1 VVIILLRKEGAMK
14 ILNLYFSSTG
24 NTEKVAQR
32 IAATVEGLGHQIDTV
47 KITGDREIDLLAY
60 DVVFVGSGV
69 YQWLP
74 GKGLQEFI
82 QKRLAHYAAT
92 GEIKFAS
99 PRRAGKKAVVYCTYG
114 GAHTGVNEAVPAV
127 KFMGQLFDH
136 LGFEI
141 VSEWYLIGKYP
152 AEGRFKDFSLKGR
165 LGDIQDRPHAADLED
180 VAARV
185 TGVLRV

>member
-1 VVIILLRKEGAMK
+1 MR

-24 NTEKVAQR
+24 NTDKVANR
-32 IAATVEGLGHQIDTV
+32 ITATVEKLGHRIDTV
-47 KITGDREIDLLAY
+47 KVTGDQKLDLLSY
-60 DVVFVGSGV
+60 DFIFVGSGV

-74 GKGLQEFI
+74 GKGLLEFI
-82 QKRLAHYAAT
+82 QARLADYAAA
-92 GEIKFAS
+92 GEIKPAS
-99 PRRAGKKAVVYCTYG
+99 PRRPGKKVVVYCTYG

-141 VSEWYLIGKYP
+141 VAEWYFLGAFP
-152 AEGRFKDFSLKGR
+152 AHGRMKDFSTLGR
-165 LGDIQDRPHAADLED
+165 LGNITDRPNEADLADLAE
-180 VAARV
+180 RV